1 MTRVQTSDAPTAPG
15 LTEWALIMALGL
27 LWGASFMGAKLALV
41 DFAPLMLAAG
51 RIALAAGVLLGA
63 IVATGRRLPGLR
75 GGHDRRLWLFCL
87 GMGVFSNALPFFL
100 LNWAQQSVASA
111 FAGMTMASVP
121 LFVLPLAHLFVPG
134 ERIGPVKLIGFVTGF
149 LGVILLIGP
158 DDLMRLQAG
167 GWRLTLARLACVAA
181 ACCYATGSIITR
193 RAPAVDRL
201 VFGAGSLLCATLVTG
216 PAALWLEGWPERVT
230 LVPALG
236 FLYLGLGPTA
246 LATLI
251 LVRVI
256 RAAGPSFLSLTNYI
270 VPLWSIGLGT
280 VFLGETLP
288 PLFFAGFALIM
299 AGLAVSQWRVILRR

>member
-1 MTRVQTSDAPTAPG
+1 MTQTRTAAGPAAPG
-15 LTEWALIMALGL
+15 LTDWLLIMTLGF
-27 LWGASFMGAKLALV
+27 LWGASFMGAKVALADFGPLV
-41 DFAPLMLAAG
+41 LAAG
-51 RIALAAGVLLGA
+51 RIALAAAVLLAA
-63 IVATGRRLPGLR
+63 ILATGRRLPGLR
-75 GGHDRRLWLFCL
+75 GGHDRRVWVFCI

-149 LGVILLIGP
+149 VGVILLIGP
-158 DDLMRLQAG
+158 RELMQLEAG
-167 GWRLTLARLACVAA
+167 GWRLTLARLACVSA
-181 ACCYATGSIITR
+181 ACCYAIGSVITR
-193 RAPAVDRL
+193 RAPPVDRL
-201 VFGAGSLLCATLVTG
+201 VFGAGALLCATVVIA
-216 PAALWLEGWPERVT
+216 PVALWLEDWPRTVS
-230 LVPALG
+230 LMPMLG
-236 FLYLGLGPTA
+236 FVYLGLGPTA

-256 RAAGPSFLSLTNYI
+256 RSAGPSFLSLTNYV

-288 PLFFAGFALIM
+288 PLFLAGFALIM
-299 AGLAVSQWRVILRR
+299 AGLAVSQWRAILRR

>member
-1 MTRVQTSDAPTAPG
+1 MTQAQTSAGPAAPG
-15 LTEWALIMALGL
+15 LAEWLLIMVLGL
-27 LWGASFMGAKLALV
+27 LWGASFMGAKLALE
-41 DFAPLMLAAG
+41 DFGPLVLAAG
-51 RIALAAGVLLGA
+51 RIALAAAVLLAA
-63 IVATGRRLPGLR
+63 IFATGRRLPGLR
-75 GGHDRRLWLFCL
+75 GGHDRRVWLYCL

-149 LGVILLIGP
+149 TGVILLIGP
-158 DDLMRLQAG
+158 GELMHLQAG
-167 GWRLTLARLACVAA
+167 GWPLTLARLACVGA
-181 ACCYATGSIITR
+181 ACCYATGSVITR

-201 VFGAGSLLCATLVTG
+201 VFGAAALLCATLVIA
-216 PAALWLEGWPERVT
+216 PVALWLEDWPERVT
-230 LVPALG
+230 LIPALG

-256 RAAGPSFLSLTNYI
+256 RSAGPSFLSLTNYI

-288 PLFFAGFALIM
+288 PLFLAGFAMIM